1 MKKNNQKNNKNKN
14 NETLA
19 DKALKSIINEQ
30 KEYDNEVK
38 ADKYGVRLDSKEY
51 LDLAGIASHTDYTGF
66 VPAAIL
72 TSDERDNYEE
82 TFDVPVGNVD
92 NKEELFDEERKKEIK
107 NNKIK

>member
-1 MKKNNQKNNKNKN
+1 MEKNKEMNKKNDNK
-14 NETLA
+14 TLA
-19 DKALKSIINEQ
+19 DIALKSIIDEQ
-30 KEYDNEVK
+30 NKEDNEVK
-38 ADKYGVRLDSKEY
+38 ADKYGVKLDSKEY

-66 VPAAIL
+66 VPVAIL

-107 NNKIK
+107 NKKTK